1 MSQGLLGLRTDELW
15 LGRACELEG
24 GWVGTEMERLSLQLG
39 RVDVL
44 FKEEVQKL

>member
-1 MSQGLLGLRTDELW
+1 MSQGLLGLGTDELL
-15 LGRACELEG
+15 LGRACELEV
-24 GWVGTEMERLSLQLG
+24 GWVGTEVGRLSLRLG